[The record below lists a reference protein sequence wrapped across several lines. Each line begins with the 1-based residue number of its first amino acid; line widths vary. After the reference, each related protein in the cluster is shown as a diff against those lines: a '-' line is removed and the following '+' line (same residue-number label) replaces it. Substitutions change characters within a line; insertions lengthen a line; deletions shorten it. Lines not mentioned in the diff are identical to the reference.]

1 MPAHLSSST
10 LDSLS
15 ACTYKSISPII
26 VTGKPRSSSDPPA
39 SPVHAVPPLLSET
52 LESDME
58 TTVHLERKS
67 VGALLKHIK
76 RGKSKSKKTPKCFVF
91 K

>member
-1 MPAHLSSST
+1 MPISLLLLLILS
-10 LDSLS
+10 LPVLANQLHPLLSLENLVLRL
-15 ACTYKSISPII
+15 ILLL
-26 VTGKPRSSSDPPA
+26 
-39 SPVHAVPPLLSET
+39 HAVLPLPSET

-67 VGALLKHIK
+67 AGALLKRIK